1 MGPPSDDPLDAVLV
15 PLAELPYP
23 WTSGEGLANAL
34 DDPDLW
40 SRVIEDPGVRTYLVR
55 VCQPARRSVS
65 QIGRRRARADDDS
78 SFGYMILDTLRDQR
92 RRAAANARI
101 HGDLVRA
108 RQQVPLDL
116 SQILAEQ
123 LLLWVRAQNSSAGD
137 RFFPDALTPNILSSS
152 LDAQRFQQRLGELDR
167 ARPSVLTVLVACAQ
181 AMLRP
186 GDGLRFA
193 ATLRGCSSGF
203 ERFIVEYW
211 DSGDADEDDEQDGI
225 VDDIED
231 LDEEPAPPPRPKR
244 EKRGKREK
252 TIIPPAA
259 VVKVPT
265 PALSPDTRAS
275 ADARARAEA
284 SAEVLRAAT
293 LLAIPAVAELVEAE
307 LADPT
312 FASHAVILGA
322 LAATGQAAEELRQ
335 QVQRAGGEL
344 QWPPRGRCET
354 LADYVESLRMAS
366 LEVEEALRQRREDE
380 RTIAALRAR
389 VAPLGLASMLAGYT
403 LAEHIALVRVL
414 GANGIGLDAEL
425 LCAAFAGIAHA
436 DVDRAARLLVELPEE
451 AQRAALPGVLL
462 EHIPR
467 IAEVEP
473 RLAPLLARTLLVAG
487 VADERMEE
495 IAPYLDILRFAPNLG
510 PSAALYG
517 ACIRAVGHGE
527 PVAALLLELITD
539 ELRGPA
545 TDTHSARLLEL
556 IDRPPGMVGTYHRLR
571 VAAQDLFFRPLRAD
585 IMRQSTAVVR
595 ATWRSHGDEED
606 MIAACIREIPDSVR
620 EVGDTHVEQ
629 TRRYLRNFDAA
640 LQAWADGGG
649 NLQGRA
655 GNAEIVEAWAA
666 LTATDP
672 TRSRLIDL
680 LREDESATQTDLG
693 RRFAIDTAGHLCIT
707 RACPL
712 SPELVHAWI
721 GSCQGTDVPLAAYL
735 TDLLRVR
742 TGAVPDRAA
751 AVQDMLTCQ
760 RFAAARRAAEGDT
773 GLTAKVQAE
782 IDVHRHQIEERHASA
797 LNEALALRAA
807 DPAIDE
813 YLQDLEAALHA
824 LDMAQAGLWLAELG
838 EFLRERERERDPE
851 RRAAVDFLLELDSRM
866 DLQRASREDLL
877 GRVIQARSDH
887 ENRRWHVVALYPTPM
902 GPPTDMALRLRTLAD
917 ELDHPALWP
926 DESASL
932 ATMEAIETILRF
944 VSRHTTHYQR
954 YNVDAVGAL
963 SATVGPWL
971 AEALRAGLPDRPR
984 AVLELAGEI
993 RDFSPV
999 QRVAELL
1006 APRGDLTAVLQGL
1019 DMAARRDLA
1028 REHYSRGEY
1037 SVVASLPGED
1047 DESELLRACAQ
1058 IMVILRRGAPLDI
1071 HWATLRGVLESA
1083 RRTQAAGPALLD
1095 RLAGLDAIAEALQR
1109 SSSTGRVIDHL
1120 ASAGPN
1126 GYEPPALR
1134 AVLFVLSLH
1143 LQVAS
1148 TKPPTEGFALAMVL
1162 PEQIFRVWAR
1172 WRLGLDMTRVPPGRP
1187 LVWQMVESEWD
1198 PDGRGN
1204 RLRIPSPGEPFPSFR
1219 CFALFAQTEL
1229 LLRGGA
1235 GTERVLERGLGELHA
1250 ALRTLRI
1257 RNDGAHAISR
1267 PAEAQREQFFGL
1279 INRWLEQLF
1288 HACPLGDGG
1297 NLRAS
1302 ITTLLEP
1309 LPLE

>member
-1 MGPPSDDPLDAVLV
+1 M
-15 PLAELPYP
+15 
-23 WTSGEGLANAL
+23 
-34 DDPDLW
+34 
-40 SRVIEDPGVRTYLVR
+40 
-55 VCQPARRSVS
+55 
-65 QIGRRRARADDDS
+65 
-78 SFGYMILDTLRDQR
+78 
-92 RRAAANARI
+92 
-101 HGDLVRA
+101 
-108 RQQVPLDL
+108 
-116 SQILAEQ
+116 
-123 LLLWVRAQNSSAGD
+123 
-137 RFFPDALTPNILSSS
+137 
-152 LDAQRFQQRLGELDR
+152 
-167 ARPSVLTVLVACAQ
+167 
-181 AMLRP
+181 
-186 GDGLRFA
+186 
-193 ATLRGCSSGF
+193 
-203 ERFIVEYW
+203 
-211 DSGDADEDDEQDGI
+211 
-225 VDDIED
+225 
-231 LDEEPAPPPRPKR
+231 
-244 EKRGKREK
+244 
-252 TIIPPAA
+252 
-259 VVKVPT
+259 
-265 PALSPDTRAS
+265 
-275 ADARARAEA
+275 
-284 SAEVLRAAT
+284 
-293 LLAIPAVAELVEAE
+293 LAIPAVVELVELQ
-307 LADPT
+307 LADPELT
-312 FASHAVILGA
+312 SHAAILGD
-322 LAATGQAAEELRQ
+322 LAATGQAADELRQ
-335 QVQRAGGEL
+335 QVERAEGGL
-344 QWPPRGRCET
+344 QWPPRGNCET
-354 LADYVESLRMAS
+354 LADYAEALRMAT
-366 LEVEEALRQRREDE
+366 LEVEEAVRQRREDE
-380 RTIAALRAR
+380 QTVETLRAR
-389 VAPLGLASMLAGYT
+389 VAPLGLASTLPEFT

-414 GANGIGLDAEL
+414 GANSVGIDAEL

-436 DVDRAARLLVELPEE
+436 DVDRAARLLVELPDE

-467 IAEVEP
+467 IAELQP
-473 RLAPLLARTLLVAG
+473 RLAPVLARTLLVAG
-487 VADERMEE
+487 VADERMGEL
-495 IAPYLDILRFAPNLG
+495 APYLDILRFAPNLG

-517 ACIRAVGHGE
+517 ACVRANGRGE
-527 PVAALLLELITD
+527 PVAALLIELITD
-539 ELRGPA
+539 ELSGPA
-545 TDTHSARLLEL
+545 TDTRSARLLDL
-556 IDRPPGMVGTYHRLR
+556 IDRPPGMSGTYHRLR

-585 IMRQSTAVVR
+585 IVRQSVDLVQAS
-595 ATWRSHGDEED
+595 WRSHGDEED

-629 TRRYLRNFDAA
+629 TRRYLRNFDEA

-649 NLQGRA
+649 NLQSRA

-672 TRSRLIDL
+672 TRSQLIDL
-680 LREDESATQTDLG
+680 LREGESVTPTDLG
-693 RRFAIDTAGHLCIT
+693 RRFTVDAAGNLCIT

-712 SPELVHAWI
+712 SPRYVHSWV
-721 GSCQGTDVPLAAYL
+721 GSFLGADVRLATYL
-735 TDLLRVR
+735 TDLLRVC

-751 AVQDMLTCQ
+751 AVQEMLASQ
-760 RFAAARRAAEGDT
+760 HFAPARRAAEGDV
-773 GLTAKVQAE
+773 GLTTKVQAE
-782 IDVHRHQIEERHASA
+782 SDAHRHQLQERHASA
-797 LNEALALRAA
+797 LSEALALRTT

-851 RRAAVDFLLELDSRM
+851 RRAAVDFLLELDDHG

-877 GRVIQARSDH
+877 ERVLRARSDH
-887 ENRRWHVVALYPTPM
+887 ENRRWHIVALHPTPLVL
-902 GPPTDMALRLRTLAD
+902 PTDMAMELRTLAD

-944 VSRHTTHYQR
+944 VSQHTTHYQR
-954 YNVDAVGAL
+954 YNVEAVDALAVTA
-963 SATVGPWL
+963 GPWL
-971 AEALRAGLPDRPR
+971 AEALRAGLPSQPR
-984 AVLELAGEI
+984 AVLELATEI

-1019 DMAARRDLA
+1019 DIAARRELA

-1037 SVVASLPGED
+1037 SVVASLPNED
-1047 DESELLRACAQ
+1047 HGTELLRACAQ

-1083 RRTQAAGPALLD
+1083 RHAEGARAVLLD
-1095 RLAGLDAIAEALQR
+1095 RLARLDAIAEALQR

-1120 ASAGPN
+1120 ASAGSN
-1126 GYEPPALR
+1126 GYEPAALR

-1148 TKPPTEGFALAMVL
+1148 TKPPTEAFALAMVL

-1172 WRLGLDMTRVPPGRP
+1172 WRLGLDMTRVPPGRQ

-1204 RLRIPSPGEPFPSFR
+1204 RLRVPGPGEPFPSFR

-1279 INRWLEQLF
+1279 IHRWLEQLF
-1288 HACPLGDGG
+1288 HACPLGDGD
-1297 NLRAS
+1297 NLRAN

-1309 LPLE
+1309 LPLD